1 MSASFLLELKNISK
15 NFGGVRALH
24 NVDLTLGYKEILA
37 VVGDNGAGKSTL
49 MKVVSGALM
58 PDAGSIFFE
67 GKKVNIKSP
76 KDSLGFGIQM
86 CYQDLALINCLD
98 IQSNLFMGREISRKF
113 LGRIHFLDKKRM
125 RHYSNEHLKSL
136 GINIPYLRE
145 KVGNLSG
152 GQRQVIAISRAVY
165 WGKKL
170 IILDEPTAALGV
182 QESGKVLNLIRTL
195 KNKNERGFFIPVI
208 VAAGDKGKTFFSGF
222 SDHGGLGNPVMF
234 FFTAFSGNPVAQGPA
249 SLIDNHKIASRLQ
262 RAPYTAQHLSGFG
275 KVVIDTI
282 HVDQVN

>member
-1 MSASFLLELKNISK
+1 MSASFILELKDISK

-24 NVDLTLGYKEILA
+24 NVHLNLGYNEILA

-49 MKVVSGALM
+49 MKVVSGAIM
-58 PDAGSIFFE
+58 PDTGSIFFE
-67 GKKVNIKSP
+67 GKKVSMKSP
-76 KDSLGFGIQM
+76 QDSLGFGIRM

-113 LGRIHFLDKKRM
+113 LGYIHFLDKKRM
-125 RHYSNEHLKSL
+125 RHHSNEHLKSL
-136 GINIPYLRE
+136 GISIPYLRE

-182 QESGKVLNLIRTL
+182 QESGKVLDLIRTL
-195 KNKNERGFFIPVI
+195 KNKDLSVIIISHNLQHVFSVADRVMVLRRGEN
-208 VAAGDKGKTFFSGF
+208 AGDRIIKETDGDEVVKMITGAEFSGQEIR
-222 SDHGGLGNPVMF
+222 G
-234 FFTAFSGNPVAQGPA
+234 
-249 SLIDNHKIASRLQ
+249 
-262 RAPYTAQHLSGFG
+262 
-275 KVVIDTI
+275 
-282 HVDQVN
+282 

>member
-1 MSASFLLELKNISK
+1 MSASFILELKNISK

-24 NVDLTLGYKEILA
+24 NVDLNLSYNEILA

-49 MKVVSGALM
+49 MKVVSGAIT
-58 PDAGSIFFE
+58 PDAGSILFE

-76 KDSLGFGIQM
+76 QDSLGLGIQM

-98 IQSNLFMGREISRKF
+98 IQSNLFMGRELSRKL
-113 LGRIHFLDKKRM
+113 LGYIHFLDKKRM
-125 RHYSNEHLKSL
+125 RQLSEEHLKSL
-136 GINIPYLRE
+136 GIRIPYLRE

-182 QESGKVLNLIRTL
+182 QESGKVLDLIRTL
-195 KNKNERGFFIPVI
+195 KHQDMSIIIISHNLQHVFSIADRVMVLRRGEN
-208 VAAGDKGKTFFSGF
+208 AGDRIIKETDGDEVVKMITGAEF
-222 SDHGGLGNPVMF
+222 SDQEIRG
-234 FFTAFSGNPVAQGPA
+234 
-249 SLIDNHKIASRLQ
+249 
-262 RAPYTAQHLSGFG
+262 
-275 KVVIDTI
+275 
-282 HVDQVN
+282 

>member
-1 MSASFLLELKNISK
+1 MSASFILELKNISK

-24 NVDLTLGYKEILA
+24 NVDLNLRYNEILA

-49 MKVVSGALM
+49 MKVVSGAIL

-67 GKKVNIKSP
+67 GKKVSIKSP
-76 KDSLGFGIQM
+76 QDSLGLGIQM

-113 LGRIHFLDKKRM
+113 LGYVHFLDKKRM
-125 RHYSNEHLKSL
+125 RHLSKEHLKSL
-136 GINIPYLRE
+136 GISIPYLRE

-182 QESGKVLNLIRTL
+182 QESGKVLDLIRTL
-195 KNKNERGFFIPVI
+195 KTKDLSVIIISHNLQHVFSVADRVMVLRRGEN
-208 VAAGDKGKTFFSGF
+208 AGDRIIKETDGDEVVKLITGAEF
-222 SDHGGLGNPVMF
+222 SDQEMRV
-234 FFTAFSGNPVAQGPA
+234 
-249 SLIDNHKIASRLQ
+249 
-262 RAPYTAQHLSGFG
+262 
-275 KVVIDTI
+275 
-282 HVDQVN
+282 

>member
-1 MSASFLLELKNISK
+1 MSASFILELKNITK

-24 NVDLTLGYKEILA
+24 NVDLNLGYNEILA

-49 MKVVSGALM
+49 MKVVSGAIN

-67 GKKVNIKSP
+67 GKKVSIKSP
-76 KDSLGFGIQM
+76 QDSLGLGIQM

-98 IQSNLFMGREISRKF
+98 IQSNLFMGRELSRK
-113 LGRIHFLDKKRM
+113 LSGYIHFLDKKRM
-125 RHYSNEHLKSL
+125 RQLSKEHLKSL
-136 GINIPYLRE
+136 GIRIPYLRE

-182 QESGKVLNLIRTL
+182 QESGKVLDLIRTL
-195 KNKNERGFFIPVI
+195 KNKDMSIIIISHNLQHVFSVADRVMVLRRGEN
-208 VAAGDKGKTFFSGF
+208 AGDRIIKETDGDQVVKMITGAEF
-222 SDHGGLGNPVMF
+222 SDQEIRG
-234 FFTAFSGNPVAQGPA
+234 
-249 SLIDNHKIASRLQ
+249 
-262 RAPYTAQHLSGFG
+262 
-275 KVVIDTI
+275 
-282 HVDQVN
+282 